1 MENYTID
8 EIKKTAKRFDG
19 IVYSIDEAVLLL
31 ELARA
36 YDENI
41 YIDFNGRL
49 FYSLLDD
56 KESIENRVY
65 PGSRKDE
72 QTLSQMQ

>member
-1 MENYTID
+1 MKNEKIA
-8 EIKKTAKRFDG
+8 EIKKTAQRYSAIF
-19 IVYSIDEAVLLL
+19 YSIDEAVLLL

-36 YDENI
+36 YDKNI

-65 PGSRKDE
+65 PGSGKDE

>member
-1 MENYTID
+1 MIMKNDKID

-56 KESIENRVY
+56 KDSVER
-65 PGSRKDE
+65 R
-72 QTLSQMQ
+72 LSLKQPTSEPTQMQ